1 MEWEEFYRCLLSSRS
16 RWFLAF
22 PAWGYEKKWW
32 EIWRKS
38 ACEEELYFERREG
51 FLSESLDLLG
61 LPFLRFFNIW
71 RLMQAL
77 QAAREGGKPPS
88 LPLHLPPSLYLSEEF
103 FHVLS
108 TLVFEAFVLLVGR
121 LWGCT
126 RFGEEGFL
134 LEEPLAEALG
144 MRSSLGASSHFWP
157 QDGSLLPTNSHCPIK
172 PDQPRWPKKPWSSGF
187 SFSLIF

>member
-1 MEWEEFYRCLLSSRS
+1 MIFGFSSLRLWEKVMRNLEEKHVWRRTLRGERGFWVSRLIFLGFRSSDFFKSGDLCRLFRLL
-16 RWFLAF
+16 
-22 PAWGYEKKWW
+22 G
-32 EIWRKS
+32 
-38 ACEEELYFERREG
+38 REG
-51 FLSESLDLLG
+51 SLRLSRFIFL
-61 LPFLRFFNIW
+61 LR
-71 RLMQAL
+71 
-77 QAAREGGKPPS
+77 
-88 LPLHLPPSLYLSEEF
+88 LYLSKEF

-157 QDGSLLPTNSHCPIK
+157 QDGSLLPTNSHC
-172 PDQPRWPKKPWSSGF
+172 
-187 SFSLIF
+187 